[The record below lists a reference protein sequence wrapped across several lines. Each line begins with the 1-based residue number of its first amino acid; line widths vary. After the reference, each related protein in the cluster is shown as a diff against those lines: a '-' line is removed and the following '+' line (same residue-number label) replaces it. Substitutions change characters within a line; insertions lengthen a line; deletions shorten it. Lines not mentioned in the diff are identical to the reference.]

1 MLDEDIRAR
10 LVRVCE
16 REVRPKIALHLLPLV
31 FVVGATTAAH
41 MFQKPKTKNQN
52 PISPRCKVH
61 YLFSAAEATFVCFCA
76 TNFRLSCL
84 ISMKV
89 SSREQEGRPAQP
101 PTSSRRPSR
110 FFTPTGMRTRAGTG
124 LATVT
129 AVAVLSST
137 CTTTQVADAF
147 MSTPTSSSSVPRKR
161 SSPERP
167 FTAAAAVAVVTPE
180 KKVARTSSLLP
191 KKEKTAPTQAKEKT
205 KTRAK
210 NNVTKSFQAVTAA
223 TRPHLSEEDRSTPLH
238 TLILGTH
245 PSIASLGKSQYYAH
259 PLKYVHSIIIALLNC
274 DGMDWKDSSLFF
286 LSCLEKSALSGG
298 S

>member
-191 KKEKTAPTQAKEKT
+191 KKEKSVPTQANEKAKIQAKE
-205 KTRAK
+205 
-210 NNVTKSFQAVTAA
+210 NVTRSFEAVTAA
-223 TRPHLSEEDRSTPLH
+223 TWPHLSEEHRSTPIH
-238 TLILGTH
+238 TLIVGTH
-245 PSIASLGKSQYYAH
+245 PSITSLGKSQYYGH
-259 PLKYVHSIIIALLNC
+259 PLKYV
-274 DGMDWKDSSLFF
+274 
-286 LSCLEKSALSGG
+286 
-298 S
+298 